1 MALSAF
7 ERKILSEIPDSF
19 RNEIRVKYVMGI
31 ARQLRPAVRSKY
43 SVGEITQ
50 HILST
55 LDLVRV
61 GDKDVLVIPSSDEKK
76 YIVFINMPDQPFI
89 VDTCR
94 IHLRS
99 LGATNISGFNAIL
112 GLQRN
117 EIGEIVSVDEPQN
130 QLESVIRFEVEG
142 NFQVSPGEMEEH
154 LEQQL
159 ELSRVIVAD
168 FKKMTK
174 ALLQVADQLSSEAKA
189 APELRSELLETAEFV
204 TWLLQENFVFM
215 GLDTTEKR
223 YGLLREPI
231 KRIWKQDILRWT
243 PQNEESSV
251 VVQKGDQ
258 ESPIHRFG
266 LIDEIYLEI
275 PGRLVADKEV
285 IRIQGLFT
293 YRAVTQTSRHVPV
306 LRQKLARIIR
316 EDGSNKGSYRY
327 KGICNV
333 FDSLPTEFLFSIS
346 DADLMTLIE
355 RVLEAEQEEDL
366 RIDITTQK
374 RKDTAFILLAL
385 PRQNWSDDRI
395 PDIVSLLKDQ
405 TQATYVDHGAF
416 VGRYNTILVHFF
428 LTGASGFNQE
438 VLDAIRISLE
448 NLIKPWKVKFQEQL
462 LEKYGAAEG
471 EVLYNRYSGAFNQTY
486 IEKRPMPEIFSD
498 IEKLEQLRGTKYPLV
513 DIFEV
518 NERKRVYIRVYQ
530 SENLLLS
537 EMLPVIDDF
546 GLKVLDQFA
555 DPVHC
560 SDGSTLMIDT
570 FRLEATADAPIA
582 KIMEKAEQLSRG
594 LEAVFAQKMETDGF
608 NYLVLHSGISWEG
621 VDLFRAIHGYS
632 RQLGF
637 PYPVPRTQGLLLSNI
652 PALQAL
658 WGFFEAK
665 FSPDIEDR
673 ETKIAHAR
681 EAAEA
686 KLREI
691 SNQAQD
697 LAFRAFYNI
706 IDSILRT
713 NFYRQDRLFHYISF
727 KIDCAKVHNMPSPR
741 MMVEVYVHHREMEG
755 IHLRGGK
762 IARGGIR
769 WSDRT
774 DFRREI
780 LDLVATQMVK
790 NVLIVPEGAK
800 GGFRMKEQIVDWSIR
815 RCKADELYKVLI
827 RGLLDITDNQVDG
840 QIVHPLRVVRHDET
854 DPYLVVAADKGTAH
868 LSDTANGLS
877 AEYSFWLGDAF
888 ASGGSNGYDHKA
900 VGITARG
907 GWMTTLRHF
916 QELGINPEED
926 QFTAVGIGDP
936 AGDVFG
942 NGVVYLSQKTQN
954 TAKMKLLGAFNHKH
968 IFLDPAPDAQA
979 AYEERV
985 RLFEAVQGWEGY
997 NRELISEGGGIFSRS
1012 AKSIPLSPQ
1021 VQKMLGVLEEETAL
1035 APEVVIRLL
1044 LRLDVDLLWNGGIG
1058 TYVKAKTET
1067 HFDAGDPSN
1076 DSLRING
1083 EELRARIIG
1092 EGGNLGFT
1100 QNGRIEYALGGG
1112 RLNTDAIDNS
1122 GGVDMSDHEVNIKIL
1137 LNPLVAAGSLSLED
1151 RNTLLE
1157 SMTEEVAQDVLRN
1170 NDVHGRQLSLDQV
1183 RSELDPLSFSIA
1195 IQWVCNRSNVTRSFL
1210 RLPSDE
1216 ELQRRQGLGQ
1226 GLMRPELAVLA
1237 AHIKMHIFKDLLAS
1251 DSSVIADFNER
1262 VKNYFPEKIQKT
1274 YKEQIDN
1281 HMLYP
1286 SIGMT
1291 MLLNEIVGDAGAL
1304 LFPSLS
1310 DITGAKAIDIANA
1323 WLSALDTINAKELLA
1338 EMSQLSLS
1346 AQYHAWT
1353 ACTRPLFKLLPIWLF
1368 AETVPNEGD
1377 IKRIQEVLK
1386 ALPKLVSSSHK
1397 DRAKKNIEE
1406 LKAKEIPASLA
1417 EKIVALEDISFV
1429 NEIAKISGDIEK
1441 NIVSYFAIG
1450 EASLFIPTIRLLENR
1465 RAMGGWD
1472 PAANAILRSRF
1483 FYFLQR
1489 LVQHIDLGA
1498 EAKLGIDRAVLRL
1511 KMHHLKDLNAEMA
1524 NIITEAT
1531 DLSALV
1537 VANSRAQSH
1546 VRKIDATTLKGTGFH

>member
-7 ERKILSEIPDSF
+7 ERKILNEIPVA
-19 RNEIRVKYVMGI
+19 RKTPIVVKYVMGI

-43 SVGEITQ
+43 SVGEITE

-55 LDLVRV
+55 IELVRV
-61 GDKDVLVIPSSDEKK
+61 GGKDVLVVPSVDEKK
-76 YIVFINMPDQPFI
+76 YVVFINMPDQPFI

-117 EIGEIVSVDEPQN
+117 ENGEIVSVDEPQN

-142 NFQVSPGEMEEH
+142 CFQITPREMEEH
-154 LEQQL
+154 LEQKF
-159 ELSRVIVAD
+159 ELSRVIVKD
-168 FKKMTK
+168 FKQMTRS
-174 ALLQVADQLSSEAKA
+174 LLRVAEQLNSEAKA
-189 APELRSELLETAEFV
+189 TPELRAELLETAEFV
-204 TWLLQENFVFM
+204 TWLLHENFVFM
-215 GLDTTEKR
+215 GLDTPEKR
-223 YGLLREPI
+223 FGLLREPC
-231 KRIWKQDILRWT
+231 KGSWKQDILEWT
-243 PQNEESSV
+243 PKNEGSPV
-251 VVQKGDQ
+251 IVQKGNQ

-266 LIDEIYLEI
+266 LVDEIYLEV
-275 PGRLVADKEV
+275 PGRLASDKEV

-306 LRQKLARIIR
+306 LRQKLARLIR
-316 EDGSNKGSYRY
+316 ADGSNKGSYRY

-346 DADLMTLIE
+346 DTDLMALIE
-355 RVLEAEQEEDL
+355 QVLEAEQEEDL

-374 RKDTAFILLAL
+374 RKDTAFILFAL

-395 PDIVSLLKDQ
+395 PEIVNLLKNK

-438 VLDAIRISLE
+438 VLDSIHSSLGD
-448 NLIKPWKVKFQEQL
+448 LIKPWKVKFQEQL
-462 LEKYGAAEG
+462 LEVYGSEKG
-471 EVLYNRYSGAFNQTY
+471 EAWFNRYGNAFNPTY
-486 IEKRPMPEIFSD
+486 VENRPIPEVFSD
-498 IEKLEQLRGTKYPLV
+498 IESLEALRGSEHPLV
-513 DIFEV
+513 KIFVVE
-518 NERKRVYIRVYQ
+518 ERKRVYIRVYQ
-530 SENLLLS
+530 SQNLLLS

-560 SDGSTLMIDT
+560 SDGVTLMIDT
-570 FRLEATADAPIA
+570 FRLEPTDDAPIS
-582 KIMEKAEQLSRG
+582 KILDKAELLSRG

-608 NYLVLHSGISWEG
+608 NYLVLHSGVSWQA
-621 VDLFRAIHGYS
+621 VDVFRAIHGYA

-637 PYPVPRTQGLLLSNI
+637 PYPVPRSQGLLLSNVS
-652 PALQAL
+652 ALQAL
-658 WGFFEAK
+658 WEFFEAK
-665 FSPDIEDR
+665 FDPSIEDR
-673 ETKIAHAR
+673 AGKIASAVEH
-681 EAAEA
+681 AEA

-697 LAFRAFYNI
+697 LAFRTFYNI

-713 NFYRQDRLFHYISF
+713 NFYREDRQFHYISF

-800 GGFRMKEQIVDWSIR
+800 GGFRMKEQIVDWGER
-815 RCKADELYKVLI
+815 RRKADELYKVLI
-827 RGLLDITDNQVDG
+827 RGLLDVTDNQVEG
-840 QIVHPLRVVRHDET
+840 EIIHPPRVVRHDET

-877 AEYSFWLGDAF
+877 AEYNFWLGDAF

-916 QELGINPEED
+916 HELGINPEVDE
-926 QFTAVGIGDP
+926 FTAVGVGDP

-954 TAKMKLLGAFNHKH
+954 TSKLKLLGAFNHKH
-968 IFLDPAPDAQA
+968 IFLDPDPNAEA
-979 AYEERV
+979 AYQERV
-985 RLFEAVQGWEGY
+985 RLFEAVNGWEGY
-997 NRELISEGGGIFSRS
+997 NQDLISEGGGIFSRA
-1012 AKSIPLSPQ
+1012 AKAIPLSPQ
-1021 VQKMLGVLEEETAL
+1021 VQQMLGVLEEETEL

-1076 DSLRING
+1076 DNLRING

-1100 QNGRIEYALGGG
+1100 QNGRIEYALNGG

-1137 LNPLVAAGSLSLED
+1137 LNPLVAAGSLSLDD
-1151 RNTLLE
+1151 RNVLLE

-1170 NDVHGRQLSLDQV
+1170 NNVHGRQLSLDKV
-1183 RSELDPLSFSIA
+1183 RSEIDPLSFSIA
-1195 IQWVCNRSNVTRSFL
+1195 IQWVCNRSAGTRSFL

-1216 ELQRRQGLGQ
+1216 ELQRRQGVGE
-1226 GLMRPELAVLA
+1226 GLTRPELAVLA
-1237 AHIKMHIFKDLLAS
+1237 AHVKMHIFKDLLAA
-1251 DSSVIADFNER
+1251 DSSEIEDFNQR
-1262 VKNYFPEKIQKT
+1262 VLAYFPDKIQNK
-1274 YKEQIDN
+1274 YKEQVDS
-1281 HMLYP
+1281 HMLHQ

-1291 MLLNEIVGDAGAL
+1291 MLLNEIVGEAGAL

-1338 EMSQLSLS
+1338 EMSELGLS
-1346 AQYHAWT
+1346 AQYYAWT
-1353 ACTRPLFKLLPIWLF
+1353 ACTKPLFTLLPIWLF
-1368 AETVPNEGD
+1368 AETIPNEKERQK
-1377 IKRIQEVLK
+1377 IRKVLK
-1386 ALPKLVSSSHK
+1386 IIPKLVSTSHK
-1397 DRAKKNIEE
+1397 ERANKNIEE
-1406 LKAKEIPASLA
+1406 LKAKDIPASLA
-1417 EKIVALEDISFV
+1417 EKIVALEDISFA
-1429 NEIAKISGDIEK
+1429 NEIAKISGRIEK
-1441 NIVSYFAIG
+1441 NIVSYYAIG
-1450 EASLFIPTIRLLENR
+1450 ESSVFIPTIRLLENR

-1483 FYFLQR
+1483 LHFLQQ
-1489 LVQHIDLGA
+1489 LVQKIDLGA

-1511 KMHHLKDLNAEMA
+1511 KMHHLKALNVEME
-1524 NIITEAT
+1524 NIITDAT

-1546 VRKIDATTLKGTGFH
+1546 IRKVDNKKLKGTGFH